1 MVKKKSNNKSSKKA
15 APSYPWDSW
24 LNPTRKG
31 SVSIPAS
38 KFRMAIPTMSQQIR
52 NAAKRRGL
60 TVSLKVTDDSI
71 KILEVNQRSGVK
83 AKPKKKTVGKK
94 KVAA

>member
-31 SVSIPAS
+31 SVTIPAA
-38 KFRMAIPTMSQQIR
+38 KFRTAVSTMSQQIR

-60 TVSLKVTDDSI
+60 AVSLKVTDDSI
-71 KILEVNQRSGVK
+71 KILEVNKRPTAK
-83 AKPKKKTVGKK
+83 AKPKTATKK